1 MFGRNTNGQLGLGH
15 TTQQNTPVLLM
26 SGVTAMAGGT
36 SHSVF
41 VKTDGTAWAM
51 GLNSTGQLGDASTT
65 QRLAPVQMAGVTSA
79 ASVAAGSAHT
89 LVRRTDS
96 TLRAAGSNSWG
107 QIGDASN
114 TQRTTAVTVT
124 GISTA
129 AEIAAG
135 NTHSYAR
142 LADGTV
148 KSWGSN
154 SSYELGDNTQ
164 TSRNAPVTVSGLASI
179 GSLGA
184 GQAFGIAVSTTGVV
198 YTWGSNG
205 YAEQGDGTITT
216 PAPVPHAISG
226 ANYDW
231 KVATPTLNVASGTYF
246 TNQTVTVQNVM
257 SGAGFEMH
265 YTTTG
270 VEPTLADPAIAH
282 LGTISVTQSQT
293 VKVKAWKSP
302 MPPSDTAT
310 RVYVLQVT
318 APTATPS
325 GGSNLTTTQ
334 DDRKH

>member
-1 MFGRNTNGQLGLGH
+1 M
-15 TTQQNTPVLLM
+15 
-26 SGVTAMAGGT
+26 
-36 SHSVF
+36 
-41 VKTDGTAWAM
+41 
-51 GLNSTGQLGDASTT
+51 
-65 QRLAPVQMAGVTSA
+65 
-79 ASVAAGSAHT
+79 
-89 LVRRTDS
+89 
-96 TLRAAGSNSWG
+96 
-107 QIGDASN
+107 
-114 TQRTTAVTVT
+114 
-124 GISTA
+124 
-129 AEIAAG
+129 
-135 NTHSYAR
+135 
-142 LADGTV
+142 
-148 KSWGSN
+148 
-154 SSYELGDNTQ
+154 
-164 TSRNAPVTVSGLASI
+164 
-179 GSLGA
+179 
-184 GQAFGIAVSTTGVV
+184 STTGVV

-334 DDRKH
+334 NVVLSTTTSGATVRYTTDGSTPTTGSTAYASPIPISTYTVLKAIAFKSGWADSTLLAPTYAFNYGTLAAPTVTPAAGS